1 MGFAEYGVGDSQISF
16 VTGIKTMLGKDALTR
31 SAMAFAKSAE
41 VDPSFDKG
49 LVDLANTALRQ
60 RVNIKLGVAL
70 DALRRAAS
78 TEAATHP
85 EVLLAR
91 GRVEREVGDGDSA
104 LVAFQGYL
112 EKGDNRSLAQLE
124 VARTMFLLGR
134 FDGLPPY
141 FEGAASDDSDD
152 GRRLPLRSGDHRLG
166 QRDGRVRPHLGP
178 APRGL
183 PQAVLERARQDRAP
197 GRRRAAARALPPPL
211 LRPQEL
217 PAHLAA
223 TATTTSSSATAP
235 AAATSTTAA

>member
-1 MGFAEYGVGDSQISF
+1 
-16 VTGIKTMLGKDALTR
+16 MLGKDALTR

-85 EVLLAR
+85 EVMLAR

-104 LVAFQGYL
+104 LAALQGYL
-112 EKGDNRSLAQLE
+112 EKGPTGASAQLE
-124 VARTMFLLGR
+124 IARTLFLLGR
-134 FDGLPPY
+134 FDGVHALPRGRR
-141 FEGAASDDSDD
+141 FRRLRD
-152 GRRLPLRSGDHRLG
+152 GRRLSRRSGDHRLG
-166 QRDGRVRPHLGP
+166 QRDGRVRPHIGR

-183 PQAVLERARQDRAP
+183 SQAVLERARPDRAP

-217 PAHLAA
+217 PAHLAQPPLRHRRA
-223 TATTTSSSATAP
+223 LP
-235 AAATSTTAA
+235 LRAAATSTTAA